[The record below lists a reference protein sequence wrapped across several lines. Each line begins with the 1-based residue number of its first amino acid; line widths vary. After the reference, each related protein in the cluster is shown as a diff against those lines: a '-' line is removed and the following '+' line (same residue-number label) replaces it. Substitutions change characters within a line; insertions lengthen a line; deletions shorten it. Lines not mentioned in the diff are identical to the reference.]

1 MKTLLAFC
9 LVAAAGQVSAQDF
22 SVNLGKKSLGTL
34 SYSQSGGSARLSS
47 TLNQTPMGVFNG
59 TFRGTST
66 GTAKSG
72 VFTGDSR
79 SSRKQRVVVVDHQ
92 NARPVS
98 VDITPAKER
107 TDLSD
112 PSRVTGQTLDP
123 VRAVGYLIAAQGC
136 PKAIRLYDGRRVIS
150 IAPNGQS
157 KAAGKLTCLM
167 GYTVTDGPGHLSPLG
182 ISSAKMQL
190 LYGTTGNTQ
199 SLEQIKISSGI
210 FGLSMNR
217 ID

>member
-9 LVAAAGQVSAQDF
+9 LIAAAGQASAQDF
-22 SVNLGKKSLGTL
+22 SVNLGKKTLGTL

-47 TLNQTPMGVFNG
+47 RLNQTPMGVFNG
-59 TFRGTST
+59 TFTGTST
-66 GTAKSG
+66 GTAKTS

-79 SSRKQRVVVVDHQ
+79 SSRKQRRVVVDHQ
-92 NARPVS
+92 NARAVS
-98 VDITPAKER
+98 VDITPSKER

-112 PSRVTGQTLDP
+112 PSRVRGQTLDP
-123 VRAVGYLIAAQGC
+123 VRAVGYLISAKGC
-136 PKAIRLYDGRRVIS
+136 PNAIRLYDGRRVIS
-150 IAPNGQS
+150 ITPNGQS

-167 GYTVTDGPGHLSPLG
+167 GYTVTDGPGHLSPLR

-190 LYGTTGNTQ
+190 LYSTTGNAQ
-199 SLEQIKISSGI
+199 SLEQIKISSGV

-217 ID
+217 VD